1 MQQSSICLYLLF
13 LLEMIVHQHI
23 ITLDDVKTFFINR
36 KAGQL
41 LTGQPGTQNDET
53 FQQQAEHFSLQV
65 IPQNVFGNHS
75 VHHLVQ
81 QFGVGYREPQMHY
94 TGSSA
99 KQHSAARHFFL
110 MLVNAVKILVEK
122 KSKIPARYILELRAV
137 KITHRDDFILLHLYF
152 HMVYY
157 QCQFAFLDPYKLI
170 QTTIVTDDPVCV
182 KRFSQYHRFLQ
193 RCIVCVI
200 HHG

>member
-1 MQQSSICLYLLF
+1 MRQINWKASWENDATKQHMPVPAF

-94 TGSSA
+94 AGSSA

-110 MLVNAVKILVEK
+110 MLVNAVKFSLK
-122 KSKIPARYILELRAV
+122 RRARYLPD
-137 KITHRDDFILLHLYF
+137 T
-152 HMVYY
+152 
-157 QCQFAFLDPYKLI
+157 FLNS
-170 QTTIVTDDPVCV
+170 V
-182 KRFSQYHRFLQ
+182 R
-193 RCIVCVI
+193 
-200 HHG
+200 

>member
-1 MQQSSICLYLLF
+1 MPVPVF
-13 LLEMIVHQHI
+13 LLEVIVHQHI

-81 QFGVGYREPQMHY
+81 QFGIGYREPQMHY
-94 TGSSA
+94 TGSSV
-99 KQHSAARHFFL
+99 KQHSAARYFFL
-110 MLVNAVKILVEK
+110 VLVNAVKFSLK
-122 KSKIPARYILELRAV
+122 RRARYLPD
-137 KITHRDDFILLHLYF
+137 T
-152 HMVYY
+152 
-157 QCQFAFLDPYKLI
+157 FLNS
-170 QTTIVTDDPVCV
+170 V
-182 KRFSQYHRFLQ
+182 R
-193 RCIVCVI
+193 
-200 HHG
+200 